1 MPAFTCTSET
11 CRIELL
17 AGGVLLVRV
26 LSGSFN
32 GKQLP
37 DAVFT
42 FRSGD
47 PQYGRWMKAYLE
59 QTAGDNPKGEQ
70 DDRTKQTDTV
80 SAKADS

>member
-1 MPAFTCTSET
+1 MPAITCTSET

-26 LSGSFN
+26 LSGMFN

-47 PQYGRWMKAYLE
+47 PQYDRWMKAYLE
-59 QTAGDNPKGEQ
+59 QTPENTSNESIVDQPK
-70 DDRTKQTDTV
+70 RTNRRRP
-80 SAKADS
+80 